1 MPSFPTTPALRSHLE
16 NQVGFY
22 TELTQKSFDALQR
35 LGQINLRLGQHL
47 MQDAIDANR
56 ALLGCATPFEFGPT
70 ALRQA
75 APVSQHL
82 REYQA
87 ALLHLMT
94 GTQTDM
100 ARTAETRMPEQSRS
114 AAAMAEEF
122 ARHATE
128 AGEAFMTRH

>member
-22 TELTQKSFDALQR
+22 TELTQKTLEALQR
-35 LGQINLRLGQHL
+35 LGQINLRLGQQL
-47 MQDAIDANR
+47 VQDSIDTSR
-56 ALLGCATPFEFGPT
+56 ALLACATPFEFGPT

-82 REYQA
+82 REYQS
-87 ALLHLMT
+87 ALLQLMT
-94 GTQTDM
+94 GTQTDL
-100 ARTAETRMPEQSRS
+100 ARTAETRMPESSRS

-122 ARHATE
+122 ARNAAE
-128 AGEAFMTRH
+128 AGEAFITRH